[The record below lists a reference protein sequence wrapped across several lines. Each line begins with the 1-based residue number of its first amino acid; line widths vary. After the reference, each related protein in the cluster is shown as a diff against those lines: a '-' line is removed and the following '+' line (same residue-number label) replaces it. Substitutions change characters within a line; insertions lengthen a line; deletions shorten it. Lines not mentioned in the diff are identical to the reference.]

1 MTEEKQEMSLTMVL
15 TLMGVVIINLT
26 IGIVHIVN
34 YLFLSNASVWNILP
48 IVDAVLIFFLSWQ
61 ILQIVNTN
69 HVNFGFQLGGLW
81 AVATFI
87 LDFFLYILPQP
98 GSATDAIAA
107 ISSSL
112 FIHYG
117 VIILIPVLIGMYH
130 LIRRKLKGSNNG

>member
-1 MTEEKQEMSLTMVL
+1 MAEEKQEMSLTLVL
-15 TLMGVVIINLT
+15 TLMGMIIINLT

-48 IVDAVLIFFLSWQ
+48 FVDAVLIFFLSWQ
-61 ILQIVNTN
+61 ILQIVNS
-69 HVNFGFQLGGLW
+69 HHINFGFQLGGLW

-98 GSATDAIAA
+98 GSSTDAIAA
-107 ISSSL
+107 ISTSL

-117 VIILIPVLIGMYH
+117 IIIIIPSLIGVFH
-130 LIRRKLKGSNNG
+130 AIRRKLKDSNNG

>member
-1 MTEEKQEMSLTMVL
+1 MVL

-26 IGIVHIVN
+26 IGIVHILN
-34 YLFLSNASVWNILP
+34 YLLISNASVWNFLP
-48 IVDAVLIFFLSWQ
+48 IVDAILIFFLSWQ

-87 LDFFLYILPQP
+87 FDFFLYILPQP

-112 FIHYG
+112 LIHYG
-117 VIILIPVLIGMYH
+117 VIILVPVLIGMYH
-130 LIRRKLKGSNNG
+130 LIRRKLKDSNNG

>member
-1 MTEEKQEMSLTMVL
+1 MSLTMVL

-26 IGIVHIVN
+26 IGIVHILN
-34 YLFLSNASVWNILP
+34 YLLISNASVWNFLP
-48 IVDAVLIFFLSWQ
+48 IVDAILIFFLSWQ
-61 ILQIVNTN
+61 ILQIVTTN

-87 LDFFLYILPQP
+87 FDFFLYILPQP

-112 FIHYG
+112 LIHYG
-117 VIILIPVLIGMYH
+117 AIILIPVLIGMYH
-130 LIRRKLKGSNNG
+130 LIRRKLKDSNNG